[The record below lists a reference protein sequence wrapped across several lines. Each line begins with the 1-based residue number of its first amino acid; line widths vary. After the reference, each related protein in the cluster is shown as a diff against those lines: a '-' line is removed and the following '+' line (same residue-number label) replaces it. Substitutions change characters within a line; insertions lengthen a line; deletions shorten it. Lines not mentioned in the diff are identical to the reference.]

1 MVAVGQMVS
10 GNLTYHIFAYGLILA
25 LVKVKRAKLGKVR
38 TRVCT
43 PPVNG
48 GAPCDALG
56 PAEEECDSLKCAGEN
71 DFHFFIFNNMIERSS
86 KTPVLFLR
94 PIANF

>member
-1 MVAVGQMVS
+1 MVAVGQMGS
-10 GNLTYHIFAYGLILA
+10 GNLTYHIFAHGLILE
-25 LVKVKRAKLGKVR
+25 LVKVKRAKVR

-71 DFHFFIFNNMIERSS
+71 DFHFFIFNNMIESSS
-86 KTPVLFLR
+86 KTPVLFLC

>member
-1 MVAVGQMVS
+1 MVAVGQMGS
-10 GNLTYHIFAYGLILA
+10 GNLTYHIFAHGLILE
-25 LVKVKRAKLGKVR
+25 LVKVKRAKVR

-71 DFHFFIFNNMIERSS
+71 DFHFFKFQQYDREEFENPGS
-86 KTPVLFLR
+86 FLC